1 MIPYEFHPVAD
12 LFPLLDEDGEEFKA
26 LVEDIKT
33 NGLLEIIIS
42 LDDKILDGR
51 NRYRACLAADI
62 RPQVSRLPDGIDP
75 LSFVVS
81 KNFHRR
87 HLTASQQSEVLL
99 KLREQGMSYRTI
111 ANLANVP
118 KSTVARSLDKKAGVP
133 SGTGHNR
140 AITGK
145 DGKSYP
151 ATRSKSIKPK
161 HSKFID
167 PEDEARKAT
176 VALTA
181 EKILSTG
188 LKELKTLQNSLKMF
202 DLKEILN
209 ALQVFPEGHFYRLE
223 IEDLTPKICNLIANI
238 RNELDTFE
246 TALLTTGRG

>member
-12 LFPLLDEDGEEFKA
+12 LFPLLDEDSEEFKA

-42 LDDKILDGR
+42 LDNKILDGR
-51 NRYRACLAADI
+51 NRYRACLTAEVD
-62 RPQVSRLPDGIDP
+62 PQVSHLPDGIDP

-111 ANLANVP
+111 AKVAKVP
-118 KSTVARSLDKKAGVP
+118 KSTVADSLKPGVRNR
-133 SGTGHNR
+133 TGHNR

-151 ATRSKSIKPK
+151 ATRSSKPPKPK
-161 HSKFID
+161 QSKFID
-167 PEDEARKAT
+167 PEDEAKKADT
-176 VALTA
+176 ALMA
-181 EKILSTG
+181 EKILMTG
-188 LKELKTLQNSLKMF
+188 LKQLKILQDNLKMVDLQEIF
-202 DLKEILN
+202 D
-209 ALQVFPEGHFYRLE
+209 ALQIFPDGHWYRLE
-223 IEDLTPKICNLIANI
+223 VEDITSKIHDLIASI
-238 RNELDTFE
+238 RNDLDTFE
-246 TALLTTGRG
+246 AALQGAEI